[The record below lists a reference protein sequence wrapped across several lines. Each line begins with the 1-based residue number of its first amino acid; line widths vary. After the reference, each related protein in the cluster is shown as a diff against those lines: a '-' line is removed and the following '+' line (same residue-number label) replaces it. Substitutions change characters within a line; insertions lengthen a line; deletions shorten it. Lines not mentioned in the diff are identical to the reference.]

1 MTTYVFNQYSH
12 GKNYPFVI
20 DSQPIVAESIVAVSN
35 ADTYS
40 FLPCERGIIM
50 NHNPSQ
56 PLRVTWALKT
66 SFIADALA
74 MPVHWYYQPMEIER
88 AFTGGIQRFEA
99 APEFHPSSIMSLH
112 SKHKGGRQSNDRSS
126 KGHSANDQS
135 PQVVGDIILKDKA
148 QFWDKP
154 NVHYHQ
160 GMQAG
165 ENTLNAHCARVVM
178 RTLASS
184 PQPYDRQAFVNAYID
199 FMTMTPAAH
208 PDTYA
213 ESYHRGFFANL
224 AQGRKLENC
233 GMITHDTA
241 SIGALVTIAPL
252 VFSERLKGISEAEI
266 KITCRAHL
274 ALTHPDESLMQ
285 VCDSYVQLLCALMDG
300 PDEAGVKALLLEASI
315 GLTST
320 NLAGLLKR
328 NVPDNQVVGQ
338 IFSRACYI
346 SDSWPV
352 VLYLACKYQHD
363 PWQALRV
370 NTNLG
375 GDNVHR
381 GIVLGTLLGLQSD
394 AVATSWF
401 EQLADH
407 KLIAQEIEALISV
420 ASAPKP

>member
-1 MTTYVFNQYSH
+1 
-12 GKNYPFVI
+12 
-20 DSQPIVAESIVAVSN
+20 
-35 ADTYS
+35 
-40 FLPCERGIIM
+40 M
-50 NHNPSQ
+50 NHNSSPS
-56 PLRVTWALKT
+56 LRVNFALKT

-74 MPVHWYYQPMEIER
+74 MPVHWYYQPMEIEL
-88 AFTGGIQRFEA
+88 AFAGGIHRFEA

-126 KGHSANDQS
+126 MGHASKEQS
-135 PQVVGDIILKDKA
+135 PQVVGDVILKDKA
-148 QFWDKP
+148 QFWDRP

-165 ENTLNAHCARVVM
+165 ENTLNAHCARVLM
-178 RTLASS
+178 RSLASS
-184 PQPYDRQAFVNAYID
+184 AQRYDRQAFVTAYID
-199 FMTMTPAAH
+199 FMTSQPPAH

-213 ESYHRGFFANL
+213 ESYHRGFFANM
-224 AQGRKLENC
+224 AQGHKPENC

-241 SIGALVTIAPL
+241 SIGALVTVAPL
-252 VFSERLKGISEAEI
+252 VFSERLRGVSAADI
-266 KITCRAHL
+266 KIACRTHL

-285 VCDSYVQLLCALMDG
+285 VCDRYVQLLCGLMDG
-300 PDEAGVKALLLEASI
+300 PDEEGVRALLLEASK
-315 GLTST
+315 GSAST
-320 NLAGLLKR
+320 DLAGLLKR
-328 NVPDNQVVGQ
+328 NLPDNQVVGQ
-338 IFSRACYI
+338 VFSRACYI

-352 VLYLACKYQHD
+352 VLYLACKYQND

-394 AVATSWF
+394 AVATRWF

>member
-1 MTTYVFNQYSH
+1 
-12 GKNYPFVI
+12 
-20 DSQPIVAESIVAVSN
+20 
-35 ADTYS
+35 
-40 FLPCERGIIM
+40 M
-50 NHNPSQ
+50 NHNYSPS
-56 PLRVTWALKT
+56 LRANFALRT

-74 MPVHWYYQPMEIER
+74 MPVHWYYQPMEIEL
-88 AFTGGIQRFEA
+88 AFAGGIQRFEA

-126 KGHSANDQS
+126 NGHSSKDKP

-148 QFWDKP
+148 QFWDRP

-165 ENTLNAHCARVVM
+165 ENTLNAHCARVLM
-178 RTLASS
+178 RTLAKS
-184 PQPYDRQAFVNAYID
+184 PQGYDRQAFVNAYID
-199 FMTMTPAAH
+199 FMTMVPPAHA
-208 PDTYA
+208 DTYA

-224 AQGRKLENC
+224 AQGRKPENC

-252 VFSERLKGISEAEI
+252 VFSERLRSVNAADI
-266 KITCRAHL
+266 KIVCRAHL

-285 VCDSYVQLLCALMDG
+285 VCDRYVQLLCALMDG
-300 PDEAGVKALLLEASI
+300 PDEAGVKALLLEASK
-315 GLTST
+315 GSAST
-320 NLAGLLKR
+320 DLGGLLKR
-328 NVPDNQVVGQ
+328 NLPDNQVVGQ

-352 VLYLACKYQHD
+352 VLYLASKYQND

-381 GIVLGTLLGLQSD
+381 GVVLGTLLGLQSD
-394 AVATSWF
+394 TVATSWF

-407 KLIAQEIEALISV
+407 KLIAQEIEALIPV
-420 ASAPKP
+420 ASAPKL

>member
-1 MTTYVFNQYSH
+1 M
-12 GKNYPFVI
+12 
-20 DSQPIVAESIVAVSN
+20 D
-35 ADTYS
+35 
-40 FLPCERGIIM
+40 
-50 NHNPSQ
+50 HNPSQ
-56 PLRVTWALKT
+56 LLRVTWALKT

-74 MPVHWYYQPMEIER
+74 MPVHWYYQPIEIER

-126 KGHSANDQS
+126 KGYASKDQP

-148 QFWDKP
+148 QFWDRP

-165 ENTLNAHCARVVM
+165 ENTLNAHCARVLM
-178 RTLASS
+178 RTLAHS
-184 PQPYDRQAFVNAYID
+184 PQRYDRQAFVNAYID
-199 FMTMTPAAH
+199 FMTMTPATH

-224 AQGRKLENC
+224 AQGRKPENC

-252 VFSERLKGISEAEI
+252 VFSERLKGISEDEI
-266 KITCRAHL
+266 KITCRGHL

-285 VCDSYVQLLCALMDG
+285 VCDSYVQLLCGLLDG
-300 PDEAGVKALLLEASI
+300 PDEAGAKALLLEASI
-315 GLTST
+315 GQTST
-320 NLAGLLKR
+320 NLASLLKR

-338 IFSRACYI
+338 VFSRACYI
-346 SDSWPV
+346 SDSWPI
-352 VLYLACKYQHD
+352 VLYLACKYQND
-363 PWQALRV
+363 PWQALQV

-394 AVATSWF
+394 IVATSWF
-401 EQLADH
+401 EQLVDH
-407 KLIAQEIEALISV
+407 KEIAQEIDALIRE
-420 ASAPKP
+420 ANAPKP

>member
-1 MTTYVFNQYSH
+1 M
-12 GKNYPFVI
+12 
-20 DSQPIVAESIVAVSN
+20 D
-35 ADTYS
+35 
-40 FLPCERGIIM
+40 
-50 NHNPSQ
+50 HNPSQ
-56 PLRVTWALKT
+56 LLRVTWALKT

-74 MPVHWYYQPMEIER
+74 MPVHWYYQPIEIER

-126 KGHSANDQS
+126 KGHAAHDQP
-135 PQVVGDIILKDKA
+135 PQVIGDIILKDKA

-160 GMQAG
+160 GMLAG
-165 ENTLNAHCARVVM
+165 ENTLNAHCARVLM
-178 RTLASS
+178 RTLAHS
-184 PQPYDRQAFVNAYID
+184 PQRYDRQAFVNAYID
-199 FMTMTPAAH
+199 FMTMTPATH

-224 AQGRKLENC
+224 AQGRKPENC

-285 VCDSYVQLLCALMDG
+285 VCDSYVQLLCGLLDG
-300 PDEAGVKALLLEASI
+300 PDEAGAEALLLEASI

-320 NLAGLLKR
+320 NLASLLKR
-328 NVPDNQVVGQ
+328 NMPDNQVVGQ
-338 IFSRACYI
+338 VFSRACYI
-346 SDSWPV
+346 SDSWPI

-394 AVATSWF
+394 TVATSWF
-401 EQLADH
+401 EQLVDQ
-407 KLIAQEIEALISV
+407 KLIADEIEKLISV
-420 ASAPKP
+420 ASVPKP

>member
-1 MTTYVFNQYSH
+1 M
-12 GKNYPFVI
+12 
-20 DSQPIVAESIVAVSN
+20 D
-35 ADTYS
+35 
-40 FLPCERGIIM
+40 
-50 NHNPSQ
+50 HNPSQ

-74 MPVHWYYQPMEIER
+74 MPVHWYYQPIEIER

-126 KGHSANDQS
+126 KGHAAHDQP
-135 PQVVGDIILKDKA
+135 PQVIGDIILKDKA

-160 GMQAG
+160 GMLAG
-165 ENTLNAHCARVVM
+165 ENTLNAHCARVLM
-178 RTLASS
+178 RTLAHS
-184 PQPYDRQAFVNAYID
+184 PQRYDRQAFVNAYID
-199 FMTMTPAAH
+199 FMTMTPATH

-224 AQGRKLENC
+224 AQGRKPENC

-252 VFSERLKGISEAEI
+252 VFSERLKSISEAEI

-285 VCDSYVQLLCALMDG
+285 VCDSYVQLLCGLLDG
-300 PDEAGVKALLLEASI
+300 PDEAGAEALLLEASI

-320 NLAGLLKR
+320 NLASLLKR
-328 NVPDNQVVGQ
+328 NMPDNQVVGQ
-338 IFSRACYI
+338 VFSRACYI
-346 SDSWPV
+346 SDSWPI
-352 VLYLACKYQHD
+352 VLYLACKYQDD

-394 AVATSWF
+394 TVATSWF
-401 EQLADH
+401 EQLVDQ
-407 KLIAQEIEALISV
+407 KLIADEIEKLISV
-420 ASAPKP
+420 ASVPKP

>member
-1 MTTYVFNQYSH
+1 MT
-12 GKNYPFVI
+12 
-20 DSQPIVAESIVAVSN
+20 
-35 ADTYS
+35 
-40 FLPCERGIIM
+40 
-50 NHNPSQ
+50 NHPSQ
-56 PLRVTWALKT
+56 KLRVTWALKT

-112 SKHKGGRQSNDRSS
+112 SKHKGGRLSA
-126 KGHSANDQS
+126 KGHLAHDPA

-148 QFWDKP
+148 QFWDTP
-154 NVHYHQ
+154 NVHYHH

-165 ENTLNAHCARVVM
+165 ENTLNAHCARVLM

-224 AQGRKLENC
+224 AQGHKPENC
-233 GMITHDTA
+233 GMKTHDTA

-252 VFSERLKGISEAEI
+252 VFSERLKGINEAEI
-266 KITCRAHL
+266 KIACRAHL
-274 ALTHPDESLMQ
+274 ALTHPDESLMR

-300 PDEAGVKALLLEASI
+300 ADETSTKTLLLEASK

-320 NLAGLLKR
+320 HLASLLTR
-328 NVPDNQVVGQ
+328 NVLDSQVIGQ
-338 IFSRACYI
+338 VFSRACYI
-346 SDSWPV
+346 SDSWPI
-352 VLYLACKYQHD
+352 VLYLACKYQDD

-394 AVATSWF
+394 TVATSWF
-401 EQLADH
+401 EQLVDH
-407 KLIAQEIEALISV
+407 KEIAVEIEALIRV
-420 ASAPKP
+420 ANAPKS

>member
-1 MTTYVFNQYSH
+1 M
-12 GKNYPFVI
+12 
-20 DSQPIVAESIVAVSN
+20 D
-35 ADTYS
+35 
-40 FLPCERGIIM
+40 
-50 NHNPSQ
+50 HNPSQ

-74 MPVHWYYQPMEIER
+74 MPVHWYYQPIEIER

-112 SKHKGGRQSNDRSS
+112 SKHKGGRQSNDSSS
-126 KGHSANDQS
+126 KGHAAHDQ
-135 PQVVGDIILKDKA
+135 PLQVIGDIILKDKA

-160 GMQAG
+160 GMLAG
-165 ENTLNAHCARVVM
+165 ENTLNAHCARVLM
-178 RTLASS
+178 RTLARS
-184 PQPYDRQAFVNAYID
+184 PQSYNRQAFINAYID

-224 AQGRKLENC
+224 TQGRKPENC

-252 VFSERLKGISEAEI
+252 VFSERLKSISEAEI

-285 VCDSYVQLLCALMDG
+285 VCDSYVQLLCGLLDG
-300 PDEAGVKALLLEASI
+300 PDEAGAKALLLEASI

-320 NLAGLLKR
+320 NLASLLKR

-338 IFSRACYI
+338 VFSRACYI

-394 AVATSWF
+394 TVATSWF
-401 EQLADH
+401 EQLVDH
-407 KLIAQEIEALISV
+407 KLIAEEIEKLISE